1 MNRNILVILTA
12 AILMGASLQS
22 SFDKKPNPGESAAKE
37 NPPYDLQSL
46 MRFDESN
53 YNLPAIEEKRSGPEM
68 EKYYFER
75 WHYPG
80 GAMLDQEVLERI
92 WDQIGSMPSE
102 PVASEDDVNSWR
114 LWGPYGSDVPATTGK
129 FSGRVR
135 DIEIGNSANPIVA
148 AASGGLWSYFWILPY
163 CLNEDMSSLACG
175 SFATMPGNASTLVL
189 GTGEPRRRTGTG
201 LYRSSNS
208 GSNWSR
214 IGLTPEPSAFYRIRY
229 DNNFSNRIHAA
240 STAGYYRSTNNGYN
254 WTRTLTGEI
263 SDIAINAV
271 TTEKIYA
278 GKWGDGIYKSTN
290 NGVNWTKLTSPG
302 LPASDIGR
310 ISLALGTSNTN
321 KVYAA
326 ISKNSDNT
334 MLGIYVSTN
343 DGASWTDVSPPENIF
358 GNQGWY
364 NSVVGVCPT
373 NSNIALLGGVRMWRT
388 TNSGT
393 SWTKLESDNIHADQ
407 HVVEWADDGQTV
419 YIGNDGG
426 IAASTDQG
434 QTFSNTSNYFPITQ
448 YVNFDVGVSNRG
460 VIYGGSQDN
469 GFTGSTNGGTSWIFT
484 KGGDG
489 GGVAIDPFN
498 SLYIY
503 GTAGAYNGNWKFR
516 RYRSTDRGLTWDTT
530 NTGVDPAD
538 TWYTKMRS
546 DRTSPITLY
555 TNSGK
560 YVYYST
566 NQGDSWTKL
575 NPSIFPVDVE
585 NISVTKESLFSEAVV
600 YACLGSSGSGQRLR
614 VYDNGTWYERSSG
627 LPSGL
632 KVNTVATHISSTTKA
647 YALMT
652 GTTDGSKVY
661 KTTNRGA
668 NWTNI
673 TGNLPNVPV
682 GDLVPHPTND
692 NLLYLGTEM
701 GCYKTTNGGQQWI
714 RWNNGMPEAAIVTE
728 MKWIDSTFENG
739 KFYVVAGTYGRSFYL
754 RDIAG
759 DDPVNTLSLT
769 CLIQGFYS
777 PSSNQTIADTI
788 RAYLRSS
795 FFPYEVIDSASGV
808 MSSNGS
814 LDMKFFY
821 SQPSVSYY
829 IQLKHRNGLETWSAN
844 TISFSNFAASYDFT
858 TDDSKAFGDN
868 QRELDRSPVEYGLFG
883 GDVNQDGTID
893 ATDGQLVDNDAFAIV
908 SGYVATDVN
917 GDEIVDGSDQLIV
930 ENNSMNFVSVMR
942 P

>member
-1 MNRNILVILTA
+1 MIMKTTAVI
-12 AILMGASLQS
+12 AILLLYIFISGSGS
-22 SFDKKPNPGESAAKE
+22 TKENEKHTDPGEGAPAEIYGQMK
-37 NPPYDLQSL
+37 
-46 MRFDESN
+46 FDEGH
-53 YNLPAIEEKRSGPEM
+53 YGLPVIAEKRSGPEM

-80 GAMLDQEVLERI
+80 GALLEQDQLESI
-92 WDQIGSMPSE
+92 WNEIEAMPTEPKVSE
-102 PVASEDDVNSWR
+102 GDVNSWR
-114 LWGPYGSDVPATTGK
+114 LWGPFGSDVPTTTGR

-135 DIEIGNSANPIVA
+135 DIEVGNSANPIVA
-148 AASGGLWSYFWILPY
+148 AASGGLWSYVWIIPY

-175 SFATMPGNASTLVL
+175 SFSTMPGNASTILL

-208 GSNWSR
+208 GSNWTE
-214 IGLTPEPSAFYRIRY
+214 IGISPEPSAFYKVRY
-229 DNNFSNRIHAA
+229 DDNISNRIHAA

-263 SDIAINAV
+263 SDIAVNSVNTNI
-271 TTEKIYA
+271 IYA
-278 GKWGDGIYKSTN
+278 GKWSDGIYKSTN
-290 NGVNWTKLTSPG
+290 NGVNWSKQTSPG

-310 ISLALGTSNTN
+310 ISLAIGTSNTN

-326 ISKNSDNT
+326 ISKNSDNS
-334 MLGIYVSTN
+334 MLGVYVSTN
-343 DGASWTDVSPPENIF
+343 DGSSWTDVSPPENIY
-358 GNQGWY
+358 GSQGWY
-364 NSVVGVCPT
+364 NNVVGVCPT

-393 SWTKLESDNIHADQ
+393 SWTKLVSDNIHADQ
-407 HVVEWADDGQTV
+407 HVVEWTDDGQSV

-426 IAASTDQG
+426 IALSTDQG
-434 QTFSNTSNYFPITQ
+434 ATFSNTLNYFPITQ
-448 YVNFDVGVSNRG
+448 YVNFDIGVSNRG

-469 GFTGSTNGGTSWIFT
+469 GFTGSTDGGNSWIFT
-484 KGGDG
+484 YGGDG

-516 RYRSTDRGLTWDTT
+516 RYKSTDRGLNWDTI

-555 TNSGK
+555 TNSGN

-566 NQGDSWTKL
+566 NQAGSWTKL
-575 NPSIFPVDVE
+575 NPTGFIVDVE
-585 NISVTKESLFSEAVV
+585 NLTVTKESLFSDAIV
-600 YACLGSSGSGQRLR
+600 YACLASSSTGHRLR
-614 VYDNGTWYERSSG
+614 VYDNGTWYERSTG

-632 KVNTVATHISSTTKA
+632 KVNTVAAHINSTTKA

-652 GTTDGSKVY
+652 GTSAGNKVY
-661 KTTNRGA
+661 KTTNRGV

-673 TGNLPNVPV
+673 SGNLPNVPV
-682 GDLVPHPTND
+682 GDLIPHPTND

-759 DDPVNTLSLT
+759 DDPVNTLSLN
-769 CLIQGFYS
+769 CLIQGFYN
-777 PSSNQTIADTI
+777 PATNQTVEDTI

-795 FFPYEVIDSASGV
+795 VQPYNIVDSAAGV
-808 MSSNGS
+808 VSSNGS
-814 LDMKFFY
+814 VDLSFFY
-821 SQPSVSYY
+821 AQSSANYY
-829 IQLKHRNGLETWSAN
+829 VQLIHRNGLETWSAN
-844 TISFSNFAASYDFT
+844 TISFSNFSASYDFT
-858 TDDSKAFGDN
+858 TDDSQAYGNNLK
-868 QRELDRSPVEYGLFG
+868 ELDRSPSEYGIYG
-883 GDVNQDGTID
+883 GDVNRDGTID
-893 ATDGQLVDNDAFAIV
+893 ASDAQLVDNDAYKV
-908 SGYVATDVN
+908 SSGYLPTDLN
-917 GDEIVDGSDQLIV
+917 GDDFVDGSDQLIV
-930 ENNSMNFVSVMR
+930 ENNAYNFISLIR